1 MVFYMHLF
9 LLITFIC
16 ISFFLISIIMFQFS
30 SGNNLSTNTSDYSSQ
45 LFTENSKSYVMTY
58 MVLVLLTLFFI
69 VNLLLCRYSIWT
81 INHLK
86 I

>member
-1 MVFYMHLF
+1 MHLF
-9 LLITFIC
+9 LLITFTFV
-16 ISFFLISIIMFQFS
+16 SFFLISIVMFQFS
-30 SGNNLSTNTSDYSSQ
+30 SGNNLSTSTSDYSSQ

-58 MVLVLLTLFFI
+58 IVLILLTLFFI
-69 VNLLLCRYSIWT
+69 VNLLLCRYSVWT

>member
-1 MVFYMHLF
+1 MHIF
-9 LLITFIC
+9 LLTVFIFV
-16 ISFFLISIIMFQFS
+16 SFFLISIIMFQFG

-58 MVLVLLTLFFI
+58 IVLILLTLFFI
-69 VNLLLCRYSIWT
+69 INLLLCRYSIWT

>member
-1 MVFYMHLF
+1 MHLF

>member
-9 LLITFIC
+9 LLITFTFV
-16 ISFFLISIIMFQFS
+16 SFFLISIVMFQFS
-30 SGNNLSTNTSDYSSQ
+30 SGNNLSTSTSDYSSQ

-58 MVLVLLTLFFI
+58 IVLILLTLFFI
-69 VNLLLCRYSIWT
+69 VNLLLCRYSVWT